1 MAALHQPSPPNGSL
15 ACYVCADGA
24 ASVLALFPPQE
35 VRCVMT
41 DKSSESKQYSRWC
54 LESTAQILGS
64 KFPDAALWI
73 MKPLRMF
80 RNVFSVFEQFVP
92 SSLTGVP
99 DYIGSYGG
107 VATLDALLTGALQG
121 LEEKHAGVLPAG
133 KDSARL
139 SSLPVVLIG
148 FSKGCVVLNQF
159 VYEVGYLFGGV
170 DLKDHGDPDAAH
182 HSAKPR
188 TSSSSQLHFSD
199 ADKEKQKSFL
209 RQVIDWYWLDAGH
222 SGSCGA
228 WVTNESLLR
237 HFAGVGG
244 AGVHVHVTPHQVRCL
259 RRPWIGEEER
269 LFVDRLRQLGC
280 KVEEKLHFEHSE
292 ISFENHFRVLEMF

>member
-1 MAALHQPSPPNGSL
+1 MKAN
-15 ACYVCADGA
+15 
-24 ASVLALFPPQE
+24 
-35 VRCVMT
+35 
-41 DKSSESKQYSRWC
+41 SETSQFSRWC

-64 KFPDAALWI
+64 KFPDAAVWI

-80 RNVFSVFEQFVP
+80 RNVFGVFEQFVP
-92 SSLTGVP
+92 SSLTGIP

-107 VATLDALLTGALQG
+107 VASLDALLTGALQCV
-121 LEEKHAGVLPAG
+121 EVRHAGVVPAG
-133 KDSARL
+133 KDSACL

-170 DLKDHGDPDAAH
+170 DMKDHGDPEAAH
-182 HSAKPR
+182 HSSKPKKF
-188 TSSSSQLHFSD
+188 SGSQLQLSD
-199 ADKEKQKSFL
+199 AEKEKARSLLQ
-209 RQVIDWYWLDAGH
+209 RVTDWYWLDAGH

-228 WVTNESLLR
+228 WVTNDTLLQ
-237 HFAGVGG
+237 HFSSVGG
-244 AGVHVHVTPHQVRCL
+244 GPGAAVHVHVSPHQVRCA

-280 KVEEKLHFEHSE
+280 RVEEKMHFEHSE
-292 ISFENHFRVLEMF
+292 VTFENHFRVLEVF